1 MNNTNIYISSRN
13 IDSKCHDLLRLLQQQ
28 QILST
33 VIPTK
38 SVIRCKNSDCI
49 IENGCQI
56 RLSKMNKKDL
66 EKDIWNPIKHYFDLD
81 CAYIDSYDFK
91 GCIKRFFK
99 STKKSD
105 NIK

>member
-13 IDSKCHDLLRLLQQQ
+13 IDSKCHDLLNLLKQQ

-33 VIPTK
+33 VIPSK

-56 RLSKMNKKDL
+56 RLSKMNNKDF
-66 EKDIWNPIKHYFDLD
+66 EKDIWRPIKNYFDLN
-81 CAYIDSYDFK
+81 CAYIDSHDFK
-91 GCIKRFFK
+91 GCVNRFLK
-99 STKKSD
+99 SNKKSI
-105 NIK
+105 NTK

>member
-13 IDSKCHDLLRLLQQQ
+13 IDSKCHDLLLLLQQQ

-38 SVIRCKNSDCI
+38 SIIRCKNSDCI

-56 RLSKMNKKDL
+56 RLSKMNNKDF
-66 EKDIWNPIKHYFDLD
+66 EKDIWSPIKHYFDLN
-81 CAYIDSYDFK
+81 CAYIDSHDFK
-91 GCIKRFFK
+91 GCVNRFLK
-99 STKKSD
+99 STKKS
-105 NIK
+105 NNTK

>member
-66 EKDIWNPIKHYFDLD
+66 EKDIWNPIKYYFDLD

-99 STKKSD
+99 NTKKSD
-105 NIK
+105 DIK